1 MRKIRHGTIA
11 GLLAVVAAL
20 LAINLAVI
28 APGQKAHAAAPPPL
42 STAVAFHVEEFVKPG
57 PLLYRMFRDGTV
69 ERNQGLIVSF
79 EPGCPEPIEWC
90 GWETVPD

>member
-1 MRKIRHGTIA
+1 MRNIRNGTIA

-20 LAINLAVI
+20 LTINLAVI
-28 APGQKAHAAAPPPL
+28 APGQKAHAAGPP
-42 STAVAFHVEEFVKPG
+42 SKAVAFHVEEFVKPG

-69 ERNQGLIVSF
+69 ERNQGVIVSF

-90 GWETVPD
+90 GWEAVPD